1 MDGGTRFVETLKRTG
16 YDKANSLNGEDF
28 DWLFETLESKSFL
41 EWFCTSLNERNVLSE
56 EELQSFNSL
65 VKSSKPILGEEAL
78 NEVLKTSEPFD
89 LNTNNCEEEEENLK
103 MLEDEFEALKKI
115 KQLKIHRRNKLQV
128 MASSNNFM
136 SLKVKERG
144 EEGLNIL
151 KDDQGNFTPTNIKI
165 NNELQ
170 TLTEG
175 VKKLASFFAVA
186 AGQNLDFPPVLLTQL
201 PLDNYLYQEEQSTG
215 ALTSYTKKQFFQG
228 ISELVES
235 SNEENFQLVH
245 ISKSSSYDRSSDI
258 SDERSELA
266 RLQMAYICAQ
276 YQLIQQQAKN
286 LSMRSGLQ
294 WAEKS
299 IGPLKKVHGKENF
312 EAKISSL
319 NNDIAKIKIDLS
331 QINSET
337 LPSLI
342 KENAELLNMP
352 VVKGDFDLQIAR
364 QDYYTSRQDQIC
376 NQLIKQKAS
385 FEFLQLAY
393 EIEFQKHR
401 ENSRLLENMVQDLK
415 LNNDILLRTIETMS
429 EPSIALQKT
438 PRSTIE
444 PKDIA
449 AHRMCELLEG
459 SNPKQLFRTYEKLEE
474 MAEKLH
480 LDSVSVLDQLALTDQ
495 EQNLL
500 LSKMDAD
507 LTILHDSIYCKGES
521 VCLSNQQLSEQF
533 QQLEF
538 QLNKMNQLITDFL
551 ADIKA
556 KRDVLENNKVQEME
570 RKLYVF
576 FFNDE
581 ERLKNIVET
590 LEQRVEAQSNL

>member
-1 MDGGTRFVETLKRTG
+1 MDGGARFVETLKRTG
-16 YDKANSLNGEDF
+16 YFKANSLNGEDF
-28 DWLFETLESKSFL
+28 DWLFETLENKSFL
-41 EWFCTSLNERNVLSE
+41 EWFCTALNERNVLSE
-56 EELQSFNSL
+56 EELQSFNAL
-65 VKSSKPILGEEAL
+65 LKSSKSILGEEAL
-78 NEVLKTSEPFD
+78 SEVLKISKPLD
-89 LNTNNCEEEEENLK
+89 LNTNNYEEEEETLK
-103 MLEDEFEALKKI
+103 MLENEFQTLKKI
-115 KQLKIHRRNKLQV
+115 KQVKIHRRNKLQI
-128 MASSNNFM
+128 MASANSFI

-144 EEGLNIL
+144 EEGLKIL
-151 KDDQGNFTPTNIKI
+151 KDGQGNFTAMNIKI

-175 VKKLASFFAVA
+175 VKKLASLFAVA
-186 AGQNLDFPPVLLTQL
+186 AGQDLGSPPVLLTQL

-235 SNEENFQLVH
+235 SNEENFQLLH
-245 ISKSSSYDRSSDI
+245 ISKSSSYEGSSDI
-258 SDERSELA
+258 CDERSELA
-266 RLQMAYICAQ
+266 KLQMAYICAQ
-276 YQLIQQQAKN
+276 HQLIQQQAKN

-299 IGPLKKVHGKENF
+299 IGTLKKIHGKENF

-331 QINSET
+331 QINSGT

-364 QDYYTSRQDQIC
+364 QDYYISRQDQIC

-393 EIEFQKHR
+393 EIEFQKFR

-415 LNNDILLRTIETMS
+415 LSNDILVRTIETMS
-429 EPSIALQKT
+429 EPSIALQRT
-438 PRSTIE
+438 PRSTVE

-449 AHRMCELLEG
+449 AHRMCKLLEG
-459 SNPKQLFRTYEKLEE
+459 RNPKQLFRTYERLEE
-474 MAEKLH
+474 MAENLH
-480 LDSVSVLDQLALTDQ
+480 LDSVSVLDRLVLAGQ
-495 EQNLL
+495 EQNHL

-521 VCLSNQQLSEQF
+521 VCLSNQQLSEQL

-538 QLNKMNQLITDFL
+538 QLNKINQLITDFL

-556 KRDVLENNKVQEME
+556 KKDVLENNKVQEME

-590 LEQRVEAQSNL
+590 LEQRVEAQPNL

>member
-1 MDGGTRFVETLKRTG
+1 MDGGARFVEILKRTG
-16 YDKANSLNGEDF
+16 YFKANSLNGEDF
-28 DWLFETLESKSFL
+28 DWLFETLENKSFL
-41 EWFCTSLNERNVLSE
+41 EWFCTALNEHNVLSE
-56 EELQSFNSL
+56 EELQAFNAL
-65 VKSSKPILGEEAL
+65 QKSSKPILGEEAL
-78 NEVLKTSEPFD
+78 NEVLKISKPLD
-89 LNTNNCEEEEENLK
+89 LNTNNCEEEEETLK
-103 MLEDEFEALKKI
+103 MLENEFQALKKI
-115 KQLKIHRRNKLQV
+115 TQIKIHRRNKLQI
-128 MASSNNFM
+128 MASGNSFL

-144 EEGLNIL
+144 EEELKML
-151 KDDQGNFTPTNIKI
+151 KDGQGNFTAMNIKI

-175 VKKLASFFAVA
+175 VKKLASFFA
-186 AGQNLDFPPVLLTQL
+186 AGQDLDSHPVLLTQL
-201 PLDNYLYQEEQSTG
+201 PLYNYLYQEEQSTG

-245 ISKSSSYDRSSDI
+245 ISESSNYEGSSDI
-258 SDERSELA
+258 CDERSELA

-276 YQLIQQQAKN
+276 HQLIQQQAKN

-294 WAEKS
+294 WAEKNIS
-299 IGPLKKVHGKENF
+299 TLKKIHGKENF

-331 QINSET
+331 QINSGT

-364 QDYYTSRQDQIC
+364 QDYYISRQDQIC

-393 EIEFQKHR
+393 EIEFRKLR
-401 ENSRLLENMVQDLK
+401 ENSRLLENTVQDLK
-415 LNNDILLRTIETMS
+415 LSNDVLVRTIETMS
-429 EPSIALQKT
+429 EPSTALQRT
-438 PRSTIE
+438 PRNTVE
-444 PKDIA
+444 PKNIA
-449 AHRMCELLEG
+449 AHRMCQLLEG
-459 SNPKQLFRTYEKLEE
+459 RNPKQLFRTYERLEE

-480 LDSVSVLDQLALTDQ
+480 LDSVSVLDQLVLAGQ
-495 EQNLL
+495 EQNHL

-521 VCLSNQQLSEQF
+521 VCLSNQQLSEQS

-538 QLNKMNQLITDFL
+538 QLNKINQLITDFL

-556 KRDVLENNKVQEME
+556 KKDILENNKVQEME
-570 RKLYVF
+570 RKLCVF

-590 LEQRVEAQSNL
+590 LEQRVQAQPNL

>member
-1 MDGGTRFVETLKRTG
+1 MDGGARFIETLKRTG
-16 YDKANSLNGEDF
+16 YLKADSLNGEDF
-28 DWLFETLESKSFL
+28 DWLFETLEDKSFL
-41 EWFCTSLNERNVLSE
+41 EWFCTALNERHVLSK
-56 EELQSFNSL
+56 EELQSFNAL
-65 VKSSKPILGEEAL
+65 LKSSKPILGEEAL
-78 NEVLKTSEPFD
+78 DEVLKISKPFD
-89 LNTNNCEEEEENLK
+89 LNTNNDEEEEENLK
-103 MLEDEFEALKKI
+103 MLEDEFQTLQKI
-115 KQLKIHRRNKLQV
+115 KQLKIHRRNKLQI
-128 MASSNNFM
+128 MASANSFV
-136 SLKVKERG
+136 SLKIKERG
-144 EEGLNIL
+144 EEEPKIL
-151 KDDQGNFTPTNIKI
+151 KEGQGNFMAMNIKI

-170 TLTEG
+170 ILTEG

-186 AGQNLDFPPVLLTQL
+186 AGQELDPHPVLLTQL
-201 PLDNYLYQEEQSTG
+201 ALDNYLYQEEQSTG

-245 ISKSSSYDRSSDI
+245 ISKPCSCEGSNDI
-258 SDERSELA
+258 CDERLELT

-276 YQLIQQQAKN
+276 HQLIQQRAKN

-299 IGPLKKVHGKENF
+299 ICSLKKTRGKENF

-337 LPSLI
+337 LSLLI

-364 QDYYTSRQDQIC
+364 QDYYISRQDQIC

-393 EIEFQKHR
+393 EIEFQKLR
-401 ENSRLLENMVQDLK
+401 ENSRQLENIVQVLESSS
-415 LNNDILLRTIETMS
+415 DILVRTTETS
-429 EPSIALQKT
+429 EPSISLHRT
-438 PRSTIE
+438 PRSTVE
-444 PKDIA
+444 SKDNA
-449 AHRMCELLEG
+449 AHRMCQLLEG
-459 SNPKQLFRTYEKLEE
+459 KNPKQLFRTYERLEE

-480 LDSVSVLDQLALTDQ
+480 LDSVSVLDQLVIAGQ
-495 EQNLL
+495 EQILF

-507 LTILHDSIYCKGES
+507 LTILHDSIYCKEQS
-521 VCLSNQQLSEQF
+521 VCLSNQELSEHF
-533 QQLEF
+533 HQLEF
-538 QLNKMNQLITDFL
+538 QLNKINQLIMDFL

-556 KRDVLENNKVQEME
+556 KKKVLENNTLQQME
-570 RKLYVF
+570 RKLCMY

-581 ERLKNIVET
+581 KRLKNVVER
-590 LEQRVEAQSNL
+590 LEQQVKAQPNP